1 MKKIEIF
8 DSTLRDGAQSE
19 NVSYSVEDKLNI
31 VRALDAIGIDY
42 IEAGNPYSNPKD
54 AEFFRQKGE
63 LSLTRSRLVAFGS
76 TRRRGIPVA
85 EDKNC
90 QAMLEAGVE
99 WVAVFGKSSEWQ
111 AREVLGTTPEE
122 NLEMI
127 ADTVAYLARFGK
139 RVIFDAEHF
148 FDGYKQN
155 PYYAVQTLQTAKDAG
170 ARKLVL
176 CDTNGGC
183 FPDEIGRITGD
194 MVRKF
199 PGMIGVH
206 CHDDTGCAVANT
218 IAAVQAGAD
227 QIQGTYIGFGERC
240 GNTNL
245 STMIADLQI
254 KMDYTCIPED
264 RLPQMTK
271 TARFISEVS
280 NMRLPHSMPYVGK
293 AAFAHKGGMH
303 VDGVKKNTAAFE
315 HINPEMVGNR
325 RQILLSEVSGRTAL
339 MTKIVDLV
347 PGLSKDSP
355 ALVRLVD
362 RLKKLEFEGY
372 QFEAATASFELVVL
386 KELGRFTPFFQLELF
401 RIIGEQ
407 DSADRHMASALVKLR
422 VDDQFEITADEG
434 DGPVHALDR
443 ALRKA
448 LEVFYPSLGGVRLID
463 YKVRVM
469 EAGRATASLVRV
481 LIESSDG
488 ETSWTTV
495 GVSTDIINA
504 SIRALVDSMEYKLYH
519 DRTGNGNK
527 SFQP

>member
-1 MKKIEIF
+1 
-8 DSTLRDGAQSE
+8 
-19 NVSYSVEDKLNI
+19 
-31 VRALDAIGIDY
+31 
-42 IEAGNPYSNPKD
+42 
-54 AEFFRQKGE
+54 
-63 LSLTRSRLVAFGS
+63 
-76 TRRRGIPVA
+76 
-85 EDKNC
+85 
-90 QAMLEAGVE
+90 MLEAGVE

-245 STMIADLQI
+245 STIIPNLQM
-254 KMDYTCIPED
+254 KKGYRCIPED
-264 RLPQMTK
+264 KLVRLGK
-271 TARFISEVS
+271 TARYIAQVTNLVLSP
-280 NMRLPHSMPYVGK
+280 NMPYVGRS
-293 AAFAHKGGMH
+293 AFAHKGGMH
-303 VDGVKKNTAAFE
+303 VDGVAKNTLSFE
-315 HINPEMVGNR
+315 HITPESVGNR
-325 RQILLSEVSGRTAL
+325 RQILLSEFAGRTAIAG
-339 MTKIVDLV
+339 KIAALDSSITRDSQVTAELIEKLK
-347 PGLSKDSP
+347 GLEYQGF
-355 ALVRLVD
+355 A
-362 RLKKLEFEGY
+362 FES
-372 QFEAATASFELVVL
+372 AAASFELFAL
-386 KELGRFTPFFQLELF
+386 KQLGKYRPAFDLEYFKTL
-401 RIIGEQ
+401 GEQ
-407 DSADRHMASALVKLR
+407 PAVNVERCCSAIVKVRVGESIEMTSA
-422 VDDQFEITADEG
+422 EG
-434 DGPVHALDR
+434 DGPVHALDI

-448 LEVFYPSLGGVRLID
+448 LEVFYPCLSQVRLID

-469 EAGRATASLVRV
+469 EGHRATAAIVRV
-481 LIESSDG
+481 LIESTDG
-488 ETSWTTV
+488 VSTWTTV
-495 GVSTDIINA
+495 GCSADIIDA
-504 SIRALVDSMEYKLYH
+504 SWQALRDSMEYKLMK
-519 DRTGNGNK
+519 DGAVSG
-527 SFQP
+527 PVA